1 MQQTGIGIDQELCE
15 AKSEKNR
22 YQHSTYGQEWHAD
35 FMSQV
40 TVNYHAWI
48 NLPDGNCYDMDC
60 LQVNLSCADPKT
72 PLITGVVVKILRQ
85 HLRYWCKMRV
95 NLLAQI
101 LVLAW
106 TLLGAGVAFSGDE
119 RLSGFSAGDT
129 ILIQANHAWEAVAPD
144 TIHFSGQFELKA
156 HDWYLSADQ
165 ATLHGDLDNPDTAIL
180 KGSPAK
186 IQLEIVSDDKI
197 ETITGEAARI
207 VYQRV
212 TNSIK
217 LEGGASLSRAGQTM
231 QSEEIEY
238 DIEQDRIQ
246 AGGSQGVQIRV
257 NPEDLPDF

>member
-1 MQQTGIGIDQELCE
+1 MVRRKKHVPQEVGIVALRKDAMYHGIGKVAQQQGL
-15 AKSEKNR
+15 ANR
-22 YQHSTYGQEWHAD
+22 VAV
-35 FMSQV
+35 SQ
-40 TVNYHAWI
+40 
-48 NLPDGNCYDMDC
+48 
-60 LQVNLSCADPKT
+60 
-72 PLITGVVVKILRQ
+72 R
-85 HLRYWCKMRV
+85 
-95 NLLAQI
+95 
-101 LVLAW
+101 
-106 TLLGAGVAFSGDE
+106 E

-165 ATLHGDLDNPDTAIL
+165 ATLHGDLDNPATAIL

-186 IQLEIVSDDKI
+186 IQLEIVSDDKM

-217 LEGGASLSRAGQTM
+217 LEGGASISRAGQTM

-257 NPEDLPDF
+257 NPEETGGSWAAMS